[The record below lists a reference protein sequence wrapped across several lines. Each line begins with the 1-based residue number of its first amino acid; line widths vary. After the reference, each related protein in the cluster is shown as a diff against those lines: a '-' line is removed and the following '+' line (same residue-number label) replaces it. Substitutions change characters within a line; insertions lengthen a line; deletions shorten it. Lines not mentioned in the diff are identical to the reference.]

1 MSFPARKFKI
11 EFEIA
16 MKIWDILKATHLI
29 ALLHISN
36 KTTAYL
42 CEISRYIKYFETR
55 TRHLLCGIKRGA
67 FDYDSYSS
75 QTRPGSPPPP
85 HLLRLLDSLVFSNFF
100 QSWKKIYRTDF
111 FQGNYL
117 KLLQKSFCSQKHSWK
132 IIDFLLH

>member
-1 MSFPARKFKI
+1 MFFPARKFKI

-36 KTTAYL
+36 KNTAYL
-42 CEISRYIKYFETR
+42 CEISRYIKYFERR
-55 TRHLLCGIKRGA
+55 TKYLLCGIKRGA

-85 HLLRLLDSLVFSNFF
+85 HLLRLLDSLVFQTFF
-100 QSWKKIYRTDF
+100 KVVKKYIEQIF
-111 FQGNYL
+111 FRGMTLSCCKNL
-117 KLLQKSFCSQKHSWK
+117 FVVRSIVGK
-132 IIDFLLH
+132 